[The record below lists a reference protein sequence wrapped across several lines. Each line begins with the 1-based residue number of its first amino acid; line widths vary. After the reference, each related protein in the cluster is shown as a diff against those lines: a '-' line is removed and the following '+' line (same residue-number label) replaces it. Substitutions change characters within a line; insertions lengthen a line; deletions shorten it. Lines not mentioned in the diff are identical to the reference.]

1 MATQIELTKDERL
14 RILRELGTAK
24 CYCGAKKAMQ
34 QTFCRPHY
42 SSLPQWMRDRL
53 YQRWG
58 DGYEEAWMH
67 GPQPRPLRGRENAI
81 RS

>member
-1 MATQIELTKDERL
+1 MIELDKDERL

-42 SSLPQWMRDRL
+42 SSLPGRMRSML
-53 YQRWG
+53 YQRFG
-58 DGYEEAWMH
+58 QGYEEAYTAARQWLEERDH
-67 GPQPRPLRGRENAI
+67 PALTRVE
-81 RS
+81 